1 MMIMMT
7 SKSKKK
13 KSVAMISVPMIN
25 NFFLNDTVT
34 AGNNEISHAFLSKE
48 PACCV

>member
-1 MMIMMT
+1 
-7 SKSKKK
+7 
-13 KSVAMISVPMIN
+13 MISVPMIN
-25 NFFLNDTVT
+25 NFFLNDTDFFLNDTVT